1 MLRLTLCPRV
11 VPQCCRVMFS
21 NINDLHGNRDELAIS
36 ATKFDVIVCYETKV
50 TGRRHEWKLLLPDF
64 KAPTLLLR
72 GACPKRFGMALFV
85 RSGHSYAFAAG
96 KDIVLVVGSWL
107 L

>member
-1 MLRLTLCPRV
+1 
-11 VPQCCRVMFS
+11 MFS
-21 NINDLHGNRDELAIS
+21 NINDLHGNGDELAIS

-85 RSGHSYAFAAG
+85 RSGHTLLRQEKILFLLLVHGCYNFWPAAE
-96 KDIVLVVGSWL
+96 L
-107 L
+107 LFVCCLS